1 MEPKDEIK
9 QKLDVAEVIR
19 EFIELKPA
27 GGGSFKAVCP
37 FHQEKTPSF
46 YVSTEKQIWHCFGC
60 GEGGDIFSFVM
71 KMEGLDFPEALR
83 QLGKKA
89 GVEIKRFSTE
99 QSQEKYRLAEI
110 NRLAGAFY
118 RKVLEEAPRAQVAR
132 AYLEQRGIDADLREM
147 FGFGFAL
154 DAWDTLAAFLEKRGF
169 APHECQKA
177 GLLLSKKSG
186 QGMIDRFRNRIMI
199 PLRDPHGNIVGFT
212 GRVLPGGDDQGPK
225 YMNSPETP
233 LYHKGDLLFGLD
245 LAKSAIREQK
255 AVIVVEGNLDVVAS
269 HKAGVR
275 HVVASSG
282 TALTLSQLSQLKRLT
297 DTIIFSFDADAA
309 GLEAARRGMRLA
321 RSLGLDIRVTI
332 LPHDY
337 KDPDE
342 LVQKEPE
349 RWREVV
355 KKTVPSMQ
363 FLIEKMTQGKDL
375 RQVDDKRAVSSTLL
389 PELADIQDAVERE
402 HWLRI
407 IADLLQTDMHVLR
420 ASLKPTSPSPQPAA
434 PSLPVAKP
442 ALSKEEKASMLL
454 IGCGMLNQEW
464 MERLVATLPEE
475 ELVPFSAQTLYRII
489 KDSYHKAQPLAHQL
503 FFARLREELGRTEE
517 SRDLIPL
524 LDAST
529 LSAEPFLPSWS
540 PKQAQAQLDL
550 LVQLLHEFYH
560 KEQKRALAAQ
570 LRQAEQAGDVA
581 KAEEILRQSPET

>member
-1 MEPKDEIK
+1 
-9 QKLDVAEVIR
+9 
-19 EFIELKPA
+19 
-27 GGGSFKAVCP
+27 
-37 FHQEKTPSF
+37 
-46 YVSTEKQIWHCFGC
+46 
-60 GEGGDIFSFVM
+60 
-71 KMEGLDFPEALR
+71 
-83 QLGKKA
+83 
-89 GVEIKRFSTE
+89 
-99 QSQEKYRLAEI
+99 
-110 NRLAGAFY
+110 
-118 RKVLEEAPRAQVAR
+118 
-132 AYLEQRGIDADLREM
+132 
-147 FGFGFAL
+147 
-154 DAWDTLAAFLEKRGF
+154 
-169 APHECQKA
+169 
-177 GLLLSKKSG
+177 
-186 QGMIDRFRNRIMI
+186 
-199 PLRDPHGNIVGFT
+199 
-212 GRVLPGGDDQGPK
+212 
-225 YMNSPETP
+225 
-233 LYHKGDLLFGLD
+233 
-245 LAKSAIREQK
+245 
-255 AVIVVEGNLDVVAS
+255 
-269 HKAGVR
+269 
-275 HVVASSG
+275 VVASSG

-332 LPHDY
+332 LPHNY